1 MRRVCG
7 AVRDPGSS
15 ALEKARTLLRSADAI
30 VVAAGAGM
38 SADSGLPTF
47 RGDGGFWGAY
57 PALGRRGLAFTS
69 VASPA
74 TFAREPRLAWGFYGH
89 RLALY
94 RETPPHDGYRLLMD
108 LALRVELGAFVVTTN
123 VDGHFRRAGF
133 AGEAIWEMHGS
144 IHRLQCLDPCCPDT
158 WPAVGFGPRVDA
170 RECRLEGELPRCPAC
185 GGLARPNVLMFSDWS
200 WVSDPAD
207 AQERHFEAF
216 VARAARPVVL
226 ELGAGTAIPSLR
238 NLSRRRRWPVVRV
251 NVDDADVPDGEGV
264 GLRMGTLEALR
275 RLATG

>member
-15 ALEKARTLLRSADAI
+15 ALEQALTLLRSADAI

-47 RGDGGFWGAY
+47 RGDGGFWNAY

-74 TFAREPRLAWGFYGH
+74 TFEREPRLAWGFYGH

-94 RETPPHDGYRLLMD
+94 RDTPPHDGYRLLMD
-108 LALRVELGAFVVTTN
+108 LALRAEHGAFVVTSN
-123 VDGHFRRAGF
+123 VDGHSRRAGF
-133 AGEAIWEMHGS
+133 PGEAIWEMHGS
-144 IHRLQCLDPCCPDT
+144 IHRLQCLEACHAGT
-158 WPAVGFGPRVDA
+158 WSAAGFQPVVDA
-170 RECRLEGELPRCPAC
+170 PECRLVGELPACPAC
-185 GGLARPNVLMFSDWS
+185 GGLARPSVLMFNDWS
-200 WVSDPAD
+200 WVCDAAD
-207 AQERHFEAF
+207 AQERRFDAF

-238 NLSRRRRWPVVRV
+238 RLSRRRGWPVVRV
-251 NVDDADVPDGEGV
+251 NADEAEVPEGEGV
-264 GLRMGTLEALR
+264 GLRMGALDALR
-275 RLATG
+275 QLAMG